1 MFGSRDRK
9 EQEVRVRQ
17 ERQSSESR
25 EQEAQ
30 ERQESFKRQ
39 LAEQAQTVE
48 DLLEDPR
55 HVQYLEMLKTAR
67 MFYRSKLKEL
77 MERTIEEA
85 NQDQMIWFTSR
96 IELLSD
102 ILETPEQILIA
113 LADQRENKENG
124 AKRPVSA

>member
-1 MFGSRDRK
+1 MFGSRDKK
-9 EQEVRVRQ
+9 EQEVRSRQ
-17 ERQSSESR
+17 ERQLSESQ
-25 EQEAQ
+25 EQTAQ
-30 ERQESFKRQ
+30 DRQEQFKRQ
-39 LAEQAQTVE
+39 LAEQAQTIE

-55 HVQYLEMLKTAR
+55 HVQYLEMLKAAR
-67 MFYRSKLKEL
+67 VFYRSKLKQL

-102 ILETPEQILIA
+102 ILEAPEQILVA

-124 AKRPVSA
+124 AKRLVSA